1 MYSDIYKENFH
12 SNVTKN
18 REIESIRNS
27 HNKSSAKSLFIKLLT
42 NSARINFLL
51 LYLKS

>member
-1 MYSDIYKENFH
+1 MYSDIYKENFP
-12 SNVTKN
+12 SNATKN
-18 REIESIRNS
+18 REIESIR
-27 HNKSSAKSLFIKLLT
+27 HNTSSAKSLFIKLLT